1 MSKFINA
8 DCMDVMREY
17 PDNYFGLAIV
27 DPLENWREQMNKQ
40 ELEKQAEALYTD
52 VRSFL
57 DNTFELIDQIHEP
70 QRVVVPKEVAEW
82 IEECKR
88 SGWHLEKVL
97 YRLDDDGKV
106 GDWAYDEND
115 DLIPKKVDMI
125 ARAWLNGYE
134 IEQEKLYTVEFPTGQ
149 RLYKNHPNG
158 SDKVAIVIKFAH
170 HAEKDGHF
178 TKRELEETGFG
189 WVFDCDGVK
198 VVEVE

>member
-1 MSKFINA
+1 
-8 DCMDVMREY
+8 
-17 PDNYFGLAIV
+17 
-27 DPLENWREQMNKQ
+27 MNKQ

-57 DNTFELIDQIHEP
+57 DNIFELIDQIHEP
-70 QRVVVPKEVAEW
+70 QRVVVSKEVAEW
-82 IEECKR
+82 IEGCKR

-97 YRLDDDGKV
+97 CRLDDDEKV

-115 DLIPKKVDMI
+115 DLIPEKVDMI
-125 ARAWLNGYE
+125 ARALLDGYE

-158 SDKVAIVIKFAH
+158 SSKVAIVIKFAH